1 MKASRFA
8 LPLVMALALTAGSAT
23 VFAASPNSD
32 QPHAGMPMNGSSN
45 MPMNGMMGGYGMP
58 MNGNPNMP
66 MNGMMGGYGMPMNG
80 DPNMP
85 MGGMMGPGMMRG
97 MPMGGMMGPGMM
109 RGMPMGGMMG
119 PGMMGGMPM
128 GGMMGPGMMGGM
140 PMGGMMGPGM
150 MGGMPM
156 GGMMGPGMMGGM
168 PMGGMCGMMG
178 GMNGGFRGM
187 LSPEGQGRFD
197 KIMSDYRP
205 RMDQLRGQL
214 FVKNAE
220 LCALWRA
227 ATPDVKAVSSAAG
240 EVSKLDAQFRSLTD
254 ELQKTLEKD
263 VYAPE
268 RKAWEE
274 KMKALAPN
282 PQTPRK

>member
-80 DPNMP
+80 NPNMP
-85 MGGMMGPGMMRG
+85 MGGMMGPGM
-97 MPMGGMMGPGMM
+97 
-109 RGMPMGGMMG
+109 
-119 PGMMGGMPM
+119 
-128 GGMMGPGMMGGM
+128 
-140 PMGGMMGPGM
+140 
-150 MGGMPM
+150 
-156 GGMMGPGMMGGM
+156 
-168 PMGGMCGMMG
+168 MGGMCGMMG

>member
-1 MKASRFA
+1 MKASIFA

-45 MPMNGMMGGYGMP
+45 MSMNGMMGGYGMPMNGNPIMPMNGMMGGYGMP
-58 MNGNPNMP
+58 MNGNPN
-66 MNGMMGGYGMPMNG
+66 
-80 DPNMP
+80 
-85 MGGMMGPGMMRG
+85 
-97 MPMGGMMGPGMM
+97 
-109 RGMPMGGMMG
+109 
-119 PGMMGGMPM
+119 
-128 GGMMGPGMMGGM
+128 M

>member
-66 MNGMMGGYGMPMNG
+66 M
-80 DPNMP
+80 
-85 MGGMMGPGMMRG
+85 GGMMGPGMMRG
-97 MPMGGMMGPGMM
+97 MPMC
-109 RGMPMGGMMG
+109 
-119 PGMMGGMPM
+119 
-128 GGMMGPGMMGGM
+128 
-140 PMGGMMGPGM
+140 
-150 MGGMPM
+150 
-156 GGMMGPGMMGGM
+156 
-168 PMGGMCGMMG
+168 GMCGMMG

-227 ATPDVKAVSSAAG
+227 ATPDVKAVSSAVG

>member
-66 MNGMMGGYGMPMNG
+66 M
-80 DPNMP
+80 
-85 MGGMMGPGMMRG
+85 
-97 MPMGGMMGPGMM
+97 GGMMGPGMM

-156 GGMMGPGMMGGM
+156 CGMMGGM
-168 PMGGMCGMMG
+168 NG

-227 ATPDVKAVSSAAG
+227 ATPDVKAVGSAAG

>member
-80 DPNMP
+80 NPSMP

-97 MPMGGMMGPGMM
+97 MPMGGMV
-109 RGMPMGGMMG
+109 
-119 PGMMGGMPM
+119 
-128 GGMMGPGMMGGM
+128 GGM

-168 PMGGMCGMMG
+168 PMGGMCGMMGGMNG

>member
-8 LPLVMALALTAGSAT
+8 LPLVMALALTAGSGS

-58 MNGNPNMP
+58 MNGNSNMP
-66 MNGMMGGYGMPMNG
+66 MN
-80 DPNMP
+80 
-85 MGGMMGPGMMRG
+85 
-97 MPMGGMMGPGMM
+97 GMMGPGMM

-187 LSPEGQGRFD
+187 LSPEGQARFD

-227 ATPDVKAVSSAAG
+227 STPDVKAVSSAAG

>member
-80 DPNMP
+80 NPN
-85 MGGMMGPGMMRG
+85 

-128 GGMMGPGMMGGM
+128 GGMMGPGMMG
-140 PMGGMMGPGM
+140 PGM
-150 MGGMPM
+150 
-156 GGMMGPGMMGGM
+156 
-168 PMGGMCGMMG
+168 MGGMCGMMG

>member
-80 DPNMP
+80 NPN
-85 MGGMMGPGMMRG
+85 

-128 GGMMGPGMMGGM
+128 GGMCGMMGGM
-140 PMGGMMGPGM
+140 N
-150 MGGMPM
+150 
-156 GGMMGPGMMGGM
+156 
-168 PMGGMCGMMG
+168 G

-227 ATPDVKAVSSAAG
+227 ATPDVKAVGSAAG

>member
-80 DPNMP
+80 NPSMP
-85 MGGMMGPGMMRG
+85 MGGMMGP
-97 MPMGGMMGPGMM
+97 
-109 RGMPMGGMMG
+109 
-119 PGMMGGMPM
+119 
-128 GGMMGPGMMGGM
+128 
-140 PMGGMMGPGM
+140 GMMGPGM

-168 PMGGMCGMMG
+168 PMGGMCGMMGGMNG

-227 ATPDVKAVSSAAG
+227 ATPDVKAVGSAAG

>member
-8 LPLVMALALTAGSAT
+8 LPLVMALALTAGSGS

-80 DPNMP
+80 NPNMP
-85 MGGMMGPGMMRG
+85 MN
-97 MPMGGMMGPGMM
+97 GMMGPGMM

-156 GGMMGPGMMGGM
+156 GGMMGSGM
-168 PMGGMCGMMG
+168 MGGMCGMMG
-178 GMNGGFRGM
+178 GMNVGSRGM
-187 LSPEGQGRFD
+187 LSPEGQARFD

-227 ATPDVKAVSSAAG
+227 STPDVKAVSSAAG
-240 EVSKLDAQFRSLTD
+240 EVSKLDAQFRSLAD

>member
-80 DPNMP
+80 NPS
-85 MGGMMGPGMMRG
+85 

-128 GGMMGPGMMGGM
+128 GGMCGMMGGM
-140 PMGGMMGPGM
+140 N
-150 MGGMPM
+150 
-156 GGMMGPGMMGGM
+156 
-168 PMGGMCGMMG
+168 G

-220 LCALWRA
+220 LCAFWRA
-227 ATPDVKAVSSAAG
+227 ATPDVKAVGSAAG

>member
-1 MKASRFA
+1 MKASIFA

-45 MPMNGMMGGYGMP
+45 MSMNGMMGGYGMP

-80 DPNMP
+80 NPNMP
-85 MGGMMGPGMMRG
+85 MGGMMGPGMMR
-97 MPMGGMMGPGMM
+97 
-109 RGMPMGGMMG
+109 
-119 PGMMGGMPM
+119 
-128 GGMMGPGMMGGM
+128 
-140 PMGGMMGPGM
+140 
-150 MGGMPM
+150 GMPM

>member
-80 DPNMP
+80 NPNMP
-85 MGGMMGPGMMRG
+85 MGGMMGPGMMR
-97 MPMGGMMGPGMM
+97 
-109 RGMPMGGMMG
+109 
-119 PGMMGGMPM
+119 
-128 GGMMGPGMMGGM
+128 
-140 PMGGMMGPGM
+140 
-150 MGGMPM
+150 GMPM

>member
-80 DPNMP
+80 NPNMP
-85 MGGMMGPGMMRG
+85 MGGMMGPGMMR
-97 MPMGGMMGPGMM
+97 
-109 RGMPMGGMMG
+109 
-119 PGMMGGMPM
+119 
-128 GGMMGPGMMGGM
+128 
-140 PMGGMMGPGM
+140 
-150 MGGMPM
+150 
-156 GGMMGPGMMGGM
+156 GM

>member
-80 DPNMP
+80 NPSMP

-97 MPMGGMMGPGMM
+97 MPMGV
-109 RGMPMGGMMG
+109 
-119 PGMMGGMPM
+119 
-128 GGMMGPGMMGGM
+128 
-140 PMGGMMGPGM
+140 
-150 MGGMPM
+150 
-156 GGMMGPGMMGGM
+156 MMGPGMMGGM
-168 PMGGMCGMMG
+168 PMGGMCGMMGGMNG

-227 ATPDVKAVSSAAG
+227 ATPDVKAVGSAAG

>member
-66 MNGMMGGYGMPMNG
+66 MN
-80 DPNMP
+80 
-85 MGGMMGPGMMRG
+85 
-97 MPMGGMMGPGMM
+97 
-109 RGMPMGGMMG
+109 
-119 PGMMGGMPM
+119 
-128 GGMMGPGMMGGM
+128 
-140 PMGGMMGPGM
+140 GM

>member
-45 MPMNGMMGGYGMP
+45 MSMN
-58 MNGNPNMP
+58 
-66 MNGMMGGYGMPMNG
+66 
-80 DPNMP
+80 
-85 MGGMMGPGMMRG
+85 
-97 MPMGGMMGPGMM
+97 
-109 RGMPMGGMMG
+109 
-119 PGMMGGMPM
+119 
-128 GGMMGPGMMGGM
+128 GMMGGM

>member
-66 MNGMMGGYGMPMNG
+66 M
-80 DPNMP
+80 
-85 MGGMMGPGMMRG
+85 
-97 MPMGGMMGPGMM
+97 GGMMGPGMM

-128 GGMMGPGMMGGM
+128 GGMMGPGM
-140 PMGGMMGPGM
+140 
-150 MGGMPM
+150 
-156 GGMMGPGMMGGM
+156 
-168 PMGGMCGMMG
+168 MGGMCGMMG

>member
-80 DPNMP
+80 NPNMPMNGMMGGYGMPMNGNPNMP

-109 RGMPMGGMMG
+109 GGI
-119 PGMMGGMPM
+119 
-128 GGMMGPGMMGGM
+128 
-140 PMGGMMGPGM
+140 
-150 MGGMPM
+150 
-156 GGMMGPGMMGGM
+156 
-168 PMGGMCGMMG
+168 CGMMG

>member
-58 MNGNPNMP
+58 MNGNPS
-66 MNGMMGGYGMPMNG
+66 
-80 DPNMP
+80 
-85 MGGMMGPGMMRG
+85 
-97 MPMGGMMGPGMM
+97 
-109 RGMPMGGMMG
+109 
-119 PGMMGGMPM
+119 
-128 GGMMGPGMMGGM
+128 M

-168 PMGGMCGMMG
+168 PMGGMCGMMGGMNG

-227 ATPDVKAVSSAAG
+227 ATPDVKAVGSAAG

>member
-80 DPNMP
+80 NPN
-85 MGGMMGPGMMRG
+85 

-140 PMGGMMGPGM
+140 MGPGM
-150 MGGMPM
+150 
-156 GGMMGPGMMGGM
+156 
-168 PMGGMCGMMG
+168 MGGMCGMMG

>member
-45 MPMNGMMGGYGMP
+45 MQMNGMMGGYGMP

-80 DPNMP
+80 NPN
-85 MGGMMGPGMMRG
+85 

-150 MGGMPM
+150 
-156 GGMMGPGMMGGM
+156 
-168 PMGGMCGMMG
+168 MGGMCGMMG

>member
-80 DPNMP
+80 NPS
-85 MGGMMGPGMMRG
+85 

-119 PGMMGGMPM
+119 PGMMGGML
-128 GGMMGPGMMGGM
+128 
-140 PMGGMMGPGM
+140 
-150 MGGMPM
+150 M

-227 ATPDVKAVSSAAG
+227 ATPDVKAVGSAAG

>member
-1 MKASRFA
+1 MKSSRFA

-32 QPHAGMPMNGSSN
+32 QPHAGMPMNGSFN
-45 MPMNGMMGGYGMP
+45 MPMRGMPMGGYGMPMNGNPNVPMNNGMMGGYGMP

-66 MNGMMGGYGMPMNG
+66 M
-80 DPNMP
+80 
-85 MGGMMGPGMMRG
+85 GGMMGPGMMRG
-97 MPMGGMMGPGMM
+97 MPMS
-109 RGMPMGGMMG
+109 
-119 PGMMGGMPM
+119 
-128 GGMMGPGMMGGM
+128 GMMGPGMMGGM

-178 GMNGGFRGM
+178 GMNGGIRGM

>member
-80 DPNMP
+80 NPN
-85 MGGMMGPGMMRG
+85 

-119 PGMMGGMPM
+119 PGMMGGM
-128 GGMMGPGMMGGM
+128 MGPGM
-140 PMGGMMGPGM
+140 
-150 MGGMPM
+150 
-156 GGMMGPGMMGGM
+156 
-168 PMGGMCGMMG
+168 MGGMCGMMG

>member
-80 DPNMP
+80 NPN
-85 MGGMMGPGMMRG
+85 
-97 MPMGGMMGPGMM
+97 
-109 RGMPMGGMMG
+109 
-119 PGMMGGMPM
+119 
-128 GGMMGPGMMGGM
+128 
-140 PMGGMMGPGM
+140 
-150 MGGMPM
+150 
-156 GGMMGPGMMGGM
+156 M

>member
-80 DPNMP
+80 NPNMPMNGMMGGYGMPMNGNPNMP
-85 MGGMMGPGMMRG
+85 MGGMMGPGMMR
-97 MPMGGMMGPGMM
+97 
-109 RGMPMGGMMG
+109 
-119 PGMMGGMPM
+119 
-128 GGMMGPGMMGGM
+128 
-140 PMGGMMGPGM
+140 
-150 MGGMPM
+150 GMPM

>member
-58 MNGNPNMP
+58 MNGNPS
-66 MNGMMGGYGMPMNG
+66 
-80 DPNMP
+80 MP

-97 MPMGGMMGPGMM
+97 MPMG
-109 RGMPMGGMMG
+109 
-119 PGMMGGMPM
+119 
-128 GGMMGPGMMGGM
+128 GMMGGM

-168 PMGGMCGMMG
+168 PMGGMCGMMGGMNG

-227 ATPDVKAVSSAAG
+227 ATPDVKAVGSAAG

>member
-66 MNGMMGGYGMPMNG
+66 M
-80 DPNMP
+80 
-85 MGGMMGPGMMRG
+85 GGMMGPGMMR
-97 MPMGGMMGPGMM
+97 
-109 RGMPMGGMMG
+109 
-119 PGMMGGMPM
+119 
-128 GGMMGPGMMGGM
+128 
-140 PMGGMMGPGM
+140 
-150 MGGMPM
+150 
-156 GGMMGPGMMGGM
+156 
-168 PMGGMCGMMG
+168 GMCGMMG

>member
-80 DPNMP
+80 NPS
-85 MGGMMGPGMMRG
+85 
-97 MPMGGMMGPGMM
+97 
-109 RGMPMGGMMG
+109 
-119 PGMMGGMPM
+119 
-128 GGMMGPGMMGGM
+128 
-140 PMGGMMGPGM
+140 
-150 MGGMPM
+150 MPM

-168 PMGGMCGMMG
+168 PMGGMCGMMGGMNG

-214 FVKNAE
+214 FVKNAA

-227 ATPDVKAVSSAAG
+227 ATPDVKAVGSAAG

>member
-66 MNGMMGGYGMPMNG
+66 MN
-80 DPNMP
+80 
-85 MGGMMGPGMMRG
+85 
-97 MPMGGMMGPGMM
+97 
-109 RGMPMGGMMG
+109 
-119 PGMMGGMPM
+119 
-128 GGMMGPGMMGGM
+128 
-140 PMGGMMGPGM
+140 
-150 MGGMPM
+150 
-156 GGMMGPGMMGGM
+156 GMMGGM

>member
-58 MNGNPNMP
+58 MNGNPS
-66 MNGMMGGYGMPMNG
+66 
-80 DPNMP
+80 MP

-97 MPMGGMMGPGMM
+97 MPMG
-109 RGMPMGGMMG
+109 
-119 PGMMGGMPM
+119 
-128 GGMMGPGMMGGM
+128 
-140 PMGGMMGPGM
+140 GM

-178 GMNGGFRGM
+178 GMNGGMNGGFRRM

-214 FVKNAE
+214 FVRNAE

-227 ATPDVKAVSSAAG
+227 ATPDVKAVGSAAG

>member
-58 MNGNPNMP
+58 MNGNPS
-66 MNGMMGGYGMPMNG
+66 
-80 DPNMP
+80 
-85 MGGMMGPGMMRG
+85 
-97 MPMGGMMGPGMM
+97 
-109 RGMPMGGMMG
+109 
-119 PGMMGGMPM
+119 
-128 GGMMGPGMMGGM
+128 
-140 PMGGMMGPGM
+140 
-150 MGGMPM
+150 MPM

-168 PMGGMCGMMG
+168 PMGGMCGMMGGMNG

-205 RMDQLRGQL
+205 RMDQLSGQL

-227 ATPDVKAVSSAAG
+227 ATPDVKAVGSAAG

-282 PQTPRK
+282 PQTPRQ

>member
-32 QPHAGMPMNGSSN
+32 QSHAGMPMKGSSN
-45 MPMNGMMGGYGMP
+45 MPMNGMAGGGYGMP
-58 MNGNPNMP
+58 MNGIPN
-66 MNGMMGGYGMPMNG
+66 
-80 DPNMP
+80 
-85 MGGMMGPGMMRG
+85 
-97 MPMGGMMGPGMM
+97 
-109 RGMPMGGMMG
+109 MPMGGMMG

-168 PMGGMCGMMG
+168 PMGGMCGVMG
-178 GMNGGFRGM
+178 GMNGGLRGM
-187 LSPEGQGRFD
+187 LSPEGQSRFD

-220 LCALWRA
+220 LCALSRA

-240 EVSKLDAQFRSLTD
+240 EVSKLDAQFRNLID
-254 ELQKTLEKD
+254 ELQKTLEKN
-263 VYAPE
+263 VYASE

-274 KMKALAPN
+274 KMKVLAP
-282 PQTPRK
+282 TPPDSQKVR

>member
-32 QPHAGMPMNGSSN
+32 QSHAGMPMNGSSN
-45 MPMNGMMGGYGMP
+45 MPMNGMAGGGYGMP
-58 MNGNPNMP
+58 MNGIPN
-66 MNGMMGGYGMPMNG
+66 
-80 DPNMP
+80 
-85 MGGMMGPGMMRG
+85 
-97 MPMGGMMGPGMM
+97 
-109 RGMPMGGMMG
+109 MPMGGMMG

-168 PMGGMCGMMG
+168 PMGGMCGVMG
-178 GMNGGFRGM
+178 GMNGGLRGM
-187 LSPEGQGRFD
+187 LSPEGQSRFD

-220 LCALWRA
+220 LCALSRA

-240 EVSKLDAQFRSLTD
+240 EVSKLDAQFRNLID
-254 ELQKTLEKD
+254 ELQKTLEKN
-263 VYAPE
+263 VYASE

-274 KMKALAPN
+274 KMKVLAPT

>member
-80 DPNMP
+80 NPS
-85 MGGMMGPGMMRG
+85 
-97 MPMGGMMGPGMM
+97 
-109 RGMPMGGMMG
+109 
-119 PGMMGGMPM
+119 
-128 GGMMGPGMMGGM
+128 
-140 PMGGMMGPGM
+140 
-150 MGGMPM
+150 MPM

-168 PMGGMCGMMG
+168 PMGGMCGMMGGMNG

-227 ATPDVKAVSSAAG
+227 ATPDVKAVGSAAG